1 MVSHSAV
8 YYCCLTSSIHQHAS
22 YEAFE
27 VPPSPIS
34 KKSPQP
40 FTPQPPPP
48 VTVPVVQLLARVFPH
63 ADFKARNDA
72 LRQLVQGEGS
82 KQAAL
87 AVLQYAYNNLNLYP
101 VEGAKRPPA
110 DVALKSIDIGPH
122 TIFYHRTYP
131 VEVQAAHPFLWSF
144 YIGHAGKG
152 RGSIIAD
159 CAQENVVFS
168 IQSGRGKWQN
178 ISTLVVLPRTTIRV
192 SYLDSRGAATQEE
205 LVFPSDPREAPI
217 TSHYTSYIKQIP
229 RITLYLSD
237 AQALG

>member
-1 MVSHSAV
+1 MAKI
-8 YYCCLTSSIHQHAS
+8 C

-34 KKSPQP
+34 KKRSP
-40 FTPQPPPP
+40 FTPRPPPP
-48 VTVPVVQLLARVFPH
+48 VTVPVAQLLARVFPH

-72 LRQLVQGEGS
+72 LRQLVQGEGG

-87 AVLQYAYNNLNLYP
+87 AVLQYAYNSLNLYP

-122 TIFYHRTYP
+122 TSFYHRTYP
-131 VEVQAAHPFLWSF
+131 VEMQAAHPFLWSF
-144 YIGHAGKG
+144 YIVHAGKR
-152 RGSIIAD
+152 RGTIITD
-159 CAQENVVFS
+159 CAQKNVVFS

-192 SYLDSRGAATQEE
+192 SYPDSRGAATQEE

-217 TSHYTSYIKQIP
+217 TSHHLQ
-229 RITLYLSD
+229 
-237 AQALG
+237 

>member
-1 MVSHSAV
+1 MSIRAELTEIQEAGLDREVIFGNDNIYVHDISSYGSVVVSA
-8 YYCCLTSSIHQHAS
+8 L
-22 YEAFE
+22 
-27 VPPSPIS
+27 
-34 KKSPQP
+34 
-40 FTPQPPPP
+40 
-48 VTVPVVQLLARVFPH
+48 VT
-63 ADFKARNDA
+63 
-72 LRQLVQGEGS
+72 QLVQGEGS

-87 AVLQYAYNNLNLYP
+87 AVLQYAYKNLNLYP

-122 TIFYHRTYP
+122 TIFYHRNYP

-152 RGSIIAD
+152 RGLIITD
-159 CAQENVVFS
+159 CAQENVFFS

-192 SYLDSRGAATQEE
+192 SHLDSRGAATQEE

-217 TSHYTSYIKQIP
+217 TSHHLQ
-229 RITLYLSD
+229 
-237 AQALG
+237 

>member
-8 YYCCLTSSIHQHAS
+8 YYCCSTSSIHQHAT

-27 VPPSPIS
+27 YHRPDLQ
-34 KKSPQP
+34 KKVLNSVSAA
-40 FTPQPPPP
+40 
-48 VTVPVVQLLARVFPH
+48 VTVPVAQLLARVFPH
-63 ADFKARNDA
+63 ADFKARNNA

-101 VEGAKRPPA
+101 VEGAKSPPA

-152 RGSIIAD
+152 RGSIITD

-168 IQSGRGKWQN
+168 IQNGGGKWQN
-178 ISTLVVLPRTTIRV
+178 ISMLVVLPRTTIRV

-205 LVFPSDPREAPI
+205 LV
-217 TSHYTSYIKQIP
+217 
-229 RITLYLSD
+229 
-237 AQALG
+237 LGLARSEGV